1 MRYIMRNPLNLL
13 SSLQKHSNDRSYT
26 YERLYR
32 NLYNRDLFLL
42 AYQNIYAAPGNMTP
56 GTDGNTIDAMSLN
69 RIDGIIAR
77 LKDES
82 YQPQPSR
89 RTYIPKK
96 NGKMRPLGIPS
107 FDDKLVQECVR
118 LMLEAIYEGSFAKT
132 SHGFRPKHSCHTA
145 LEQVQKSFS
154 GVKWFVEGDIKG
166 FFDNINHEV
175 MVNILAERIQDERL
189 LRLIRKFLKAGYL
202 EEWHFHNTYSGTPQG
217 GIISP
222 ILANI
227 YLDKLDRFME
237 GLKEDFDCG
246 KKRKLLHEAMLMQ
259 ARHER
264 LAKKLRET
272 TEETEIKRI
281 TRELREL
288 ELFRITI
295 PYGDPFDPGYRR
307 LQYVRYADDFLIG
320 VIGSKEDA
328 QRIKEKVKAFV
339 ADELKLELSD
349 EKTLITHSEKRAR
362 FLGYNIYVRRSV
374 ATKRTKDG
382 WVRRHLNGSVCLE
395 MPSEIMRKKLLEYS
409 AMSIETTVH
418 GKENWKAQA
427 RVYLI
432 NNDALEI
439 LDQYNSEIR
448 GFRNYYRIANNAS
461 HVSAFGYIM
470 QYSMFKTFAAKYQ
483 ISMRKA
489 IARLRIGKNFGVRFI
504 GKTGKQ
510 EIRLFYHD
518 GFARK
523 RMVKDAVI
531 DRIPNTVRFTS
542 STSLMDRLAA
552 RQCELCGKADVDI
565 EMHHVR
571 KLKDLKGKYEW
582 ERFVIARKR
591 KTLALCVDCHRKLH
605 SGKLN

>member
-1 MRYIMRNPLNLL
+1 MRNPINLL
-13 SSLQKHSNDRSYT
+13 SSLQQHSNDRSYT

-118 LMLEAIYEGSFAKT
+118 LMLEAIYEKSFAKT

-145 LEQVQKSFS
+145 LDQVRKNFS

-166 FFDNINHEV
+166 FFDNINHDV
-175 MVNILAERIQDERL
+175 MVEILSERIKDERF

-202 EEWHFHNTYSGTPQG
+202 EEWRYHNTYSGTPQG

-237 GLKEDFDCG
+237 RVKEDFDCG
-246 KKRKLLHEAMLMQ
+246 KKRQLLHEAMLMQ

-264 LAKKLRET
+264 LTKKLREA
-272 TEETEIKRI
+272 TEEAEKARLMG
-281 TRELREL
+281 ELREL
-288 ELFRITI
+288 EKLRITI
-295 PYGDPFDPGYRR
+295 PYGDPFDSGFKR

-328 QRIKEKVKAFV
+328 RHIKEQVKMFV
-339 ADELKLELSD
+339 SDTLKLELSD
-349 EKTLITHSEKRAR
+349 EKTLITHSAKRAR
-362 FLGYNIYVRRSV
+362 FLGYDIYVRRST
-374 ATKRTKDG
+374 ATKHDKDG
-382 WVRRHLNGSVCLE
+382 RLRRHLNGTVCLE
-395 MPSEIMRKKLLEYS
+395 MPSEVMRKKLLEYS
-409 AMSIETTVH
+409 AMTIETTVY

-427 RVYLI
+427 RVYLK
-432 NNDALEI
+432 NNDPLEI

-461 HVSAFGYIM
+461 HASSFGYIM

-483 ISMRKA
+483 TSMRKA
-489 IARLRIGKNFGVRFI
+489 IRRLRIGKNFGVKFL
-504 GKTGKQ
+504 GKKGKQ
-510 EIRLFYHD
+510 ETRLFYHD

-523 RMVKDAVI
+523 PLTKSAAV
-531 DRIPNTVRFTS
+531 DCIPNTARFS
-542 STSLMDRLAA
+542 STTSLMDRLAA
-552 RQCELCGKADVDI
+552 RQCELCGKTDVDI

-571 KLKDLKGKYEW
+571 KLKDLKGKHEW
-582 ERFVIARKR
+582 ERFMIARKR

-605 SGKLN
+605 NGKLN

>member
-1 MRYIMRNPLNLL
+1 MRNPINLL
-13 SSLQKHSNDRSYT
+13 SSLQQHSNNRSYT

-56 GTDGNTIDAMSLN
+56 GTDGNTIDAMSLI

-118 LMLEAIYEGSFAKT
+118 LMLEAIYEGSFART

-145 LEQVQKSFS
+145 LDQVQKSFI

-166 FFDNINHEV
+166 FFDNINHDV
-175 MVNILAERIQDERL
+175 MVNILSERIKDERF

-202 EEWHFHNTYSGTPQG
+202 EEWRYHNTYSGTPQG

-237 GLKEDFDCG
+237 RMKEDFDCG
-246 KKRKLLHEAMLMQ
+246 NR
-259 ARHER
+259 R
-264 LAKKLRET
+264 KKLPESYELEKRYARLQKELRMET
-272 TEETEIKRI
+272 NIHFKAWILEDI
-281 TRELREL
+281 REL
-288 ELFRITI
+288 ERYKMAI
-295 PYGDPFDPGYRR
+295 PYGDPFDSGFKR

-328 QRIKEKVKAFV
+328 QRIKEQVKVFV
-339 ADELKLELSD
+339 ADTLKLELSD
-349 EKTLITHSEKRAR
+349 EKTLITHSSKRAR
-362 FLGYNIYVRRSV
+362 FLGYDIYVRRST
-374 ATKRTKDG
+374 ATKRMKG
-382 WVRRHLNGSVCLE
+382 GHLRRHLNGTVCLE
-395 MPSEIMRKKLLEYS
+395 VPSEVMRKKLLEYS
-409 AMSIETTVH
+409 AMTIETTVY

-427 RVYLI
+427 RVYLK
-432 NNDALEI
+432 NNDPLEI
-439 LDQYNSEIR
+439 LDRYNSEIR

-461 HVSAFGYIM
+461 HVSSFGYIM
-470 QYSMFKTFAAKYQ
+470 QYSMFKTFTAKYQ
-483 ISMRKA
+483 TSMRKA
-489 IARLRIGKNFGVRFI
+489 IRRLRIGRNFGVRFI
-504 GKTGKQ
+504 GKKGKQ
-510 EIRLFYHD
+510 EIRLFFHD

-523 RMVKDAVI
+523 PMMKSAAV
-531 DRIPNTVRFTS
+531 DCIPNTARFS
-542 STSLMDRLAA
+542 SKTSLMDRLAA
-552 RQCELCGKADVDI
+552 RQCELCGKTDVDI

-582 ERFVIARKR
+582 ERFMIARKR

-605 SGKLN
+605 NGRLN

>member
-1 MRYIMRNPLNLL
+1 MRNPINLL
-13 SSLQKHSNDRSYT
+13 SSLQQHSNDRSYT

-56 GTDGNTIDAMSLN
+56 GTDGNTIDAMSLS

-118 LMLEAIYEGSFAKT
+118 LILEAIYEGSFAKT

-145 LEQVQKSFS
+145 LDQVQKNFS

-166 FFDNINHEV
+166 FFDNINHDV
-175 MVNILAERIQDERL
+175 MVEILSERIKDERF

-202 EEWHFHNTYSGTPQG
+202 EEWCYHNTYSGTPQG

-237 GLKEDFDCG
+237 RMKEDFDCG
-246 KKRKLLHEAMLMQ
+246 NR
-259 ARHER
+259 R
-264 LAKKLRET
+264 KKLPESYELEKRYARLQKELRMET
-272 TEETEIKRI
+272 NIHFKAWILEDI
-281 TRELREL
+281 REL
-288 ELFRITI
+288 EKDKMAI
-295 PYGDPFDPGYRR
+295 PYGDPFDSGFKR

-328 QRIKEKVKAFV
+328 QRIKEQVKVFV
-339 ADELKLELSD
+339 ADKLKLELSD
-349 EKTLITHSEKRAR
+349 EKTLITHSSKRAR
-362 FLGYNIYVRRSV
+362 FLGYDIYVRRST
-374 ATKRTKDG
+374 ATKRMKG
-382 WVRRHLNGSVCLE
+382 GRLRRHLNGTVCLE
-395 MPSEIMRKKLLEYS
+395 VPSEVMRKKLLEYS
-409 AMSIETTVH
+409 AMTIETTVY

-427 RVYLI
+427 RVYLK
-432 NNDALEI
+432 NNDPLEI

-461 HVSAFGYIM
+461 HVSSFGYIM

-483 ISMRKA
+483 TSMRKA
-489 IARLRIGKNFGVRFI
+489 IRRLRIGKNFGVRFI
-504 GKTGKQ
+504 GKKGKQ
-510 EIRLFYHD
+510 EIRLFFHD

-523 RMVKDAVI
+523 PMMKSAAV
-531 DRIPNTVRFTS
+531 DCIPNTARFS
-542 STSLMDRLAA
+542 SRTSLMDRLAA
-552 RQCELCGKADVDI
+552 RQCELCGKTDVDI
-565 EMHHVR
+565 EMHHGR

-582 ERFVIARKR
+582 ERFMIARKR

-605 SGKLN
+605 NGRLN